1 MTRVVQMTEAPKVES
16 AGAACLVVIVGSKI
30 GLQIHLDRPVVVGR
44 DPSCDIHFD
53 SDLIS
58 RQHARIEAFAGHYQL
73 QDLGSTNGTFVND
86 VRVDQRRLRDG
97 DRVGVGKV
105 LLKFLDGDNIEAE
118 YHKEIYDL
126 MTVDGLTGVANKRHF
141 HDHLATELSRPG
153 VSLASLIIFDA
164 DHFKRI
170 NDTHGHAAGDAVLRQ
185 LAQVVRHVVPSG
197 HLVGRVGGEEFA
209 VSLLGVDWQQA
220 YSIAEVVRAAVER
233 HAFQFGEQQLPVTV
247 SVGLAARVAASEDA
261 VALFRRADEALYRA
275 KQGGRNRVCY

>member
-1 MTRVVQMTEAPKVES
+1 MTRVVQMTEPPKVES

-30 GLQIHLDRPVVVGR
+30 GLQIHLDRPVVMGR

-58 RQHARIEAFAGHYQL
+58 RQHARVESFAGYYQL

-86 VRVDQRRLRDG
+86 VKVQHHRLRDG

-126 MTVDGLTGVANKRHF
+126 MTVDGLTGVANKKHF
-141 HDHLATELSRPG
+141 HDYLATELSRPG

-185 LAQVVRHVVPSG
+185 LAQVVRQVVPGG

-209 VSLLGVDWQQA
+209 VALVGVDFPTA
-220 YSIAEVVRAAVER
+220 YQVAEAVRVAVEQ
-233 HAFQFGEQQLPVTV
+233 HTFHFEQRRLPVTV
-247 SVGLAARVAASEDA
+247 SVGLATREVAVEGAE
-261 VALFRRADEALYRA
+261 ALFKRADEALYRA